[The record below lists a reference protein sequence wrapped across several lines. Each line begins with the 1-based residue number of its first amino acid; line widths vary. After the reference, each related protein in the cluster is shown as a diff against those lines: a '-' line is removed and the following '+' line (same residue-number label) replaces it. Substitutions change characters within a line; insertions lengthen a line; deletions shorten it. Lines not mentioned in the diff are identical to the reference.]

1 MLPPWPELSWKAPIP
16 SIDDDTWPAITI
28 IGILLLYFFSS
39 TNVYK
44 SLYRK
49 INEEKNI
56 VEDENKRLQT
66 IIDKYDKQVKISTGT
81 LKNNQDSLQ
90 VARDDLQKLRLE
102 NTELKHQVETLET
115 RTEELYAQVNT
126 MV

>member
-1 MLPPWPELSWKAPIP
+1 MDNFLL
-16 SIDDDTWPAITI
+16 ITI

-49 INEEKNI
+49 VNEEKDI
-56 VEDENKRLQT
+56 IEDENKRLHS
-66 IIDKYDKQVKISTGT
+66 IVDRYEKQMKVSAGT
-81 LKNNQDSLQ
+81 LRNNQESLQ

-102 NTELKHQVETLET
+102 NTELKHQVESLEL

>member
-1 MLPPWPELSWKAPIP
+1 MENLLLVVLF
-16 SIDDDTWPAITI
+16 
-28 IGILLLYFFSS
+28 GVLLLYFFSS

-49 INEEKNI
+49 VNEEKSI
-56 VEDENKRLQT
+56 IEEENKRLQD
-66 IIDKYDKQVKISTGT
+66 IIEKYEKQVKVSAGT
-81 LKNNQDSLQ
+81 LKNNQDNLK

-102 NTELKHQVETLET
+102 NAELKHQLEIIEK
-115 RTEELYAQVNT
+115 RADELYAQVNT

>member
-1 MLPPWPELSWKAPIP
+1 MEFYFYI
-16 SIDDDTWPAITI
+16 
-28 IGILLLYFFSS
+28 FFSS
-39 TNVYK
+39 ANVYK

-56 VEDENKRLQT
+56 LEEENKKLQT
-66 IIDKYDKQVKISTGT
+66 IIDRYEKQVKVSAGT
-81 LKNNQDSLQ
+81 LKNNQDTLQ
-90 VARDDLQKLRLE
+90 VARDDLQKLKLE
-102 NTELKHQVETLET
+102 NTELKHEVELLEK

>member
-1 MLPPWPELSWKAPIP
+1 LRINL
-16 SIDDDTWPAITI
+16 DNFLLITI
-28 IGILLLYFFSS
+28 IGILLLYYFSS

-49 INEEKNI
+49 LNEEKNI
-56 VEDENKRLQT
+56 LETDNKKLQE
-66 IIDKYDKQVKISTGT
+66 IIDRYEKQVKVSAAT
-81 LKNNQDSLQ
+81 LKTNQDNLQ

-102 NTELKHQVETLET
+102 NNELKHEIEILEK

-126 MV
+126 MI

>member
-1 MLPPWPELSWKAPIP
+1 MDNFLLIS
-16 SIDDDTWPAITI
+16 I

-49 INEEKNI
+49 VNEEKTI
-56 VEDENKRLQT
+56 VEEENKKLQG
-66 IIDKYDKQVKISTGT
+66 IIDRYEKQVKVSTGT
-81 LKNNQDSLQ
+81 LKNNQETLQ

-102 NTELKHQVETLET
+102 NTELKHEVESLQK